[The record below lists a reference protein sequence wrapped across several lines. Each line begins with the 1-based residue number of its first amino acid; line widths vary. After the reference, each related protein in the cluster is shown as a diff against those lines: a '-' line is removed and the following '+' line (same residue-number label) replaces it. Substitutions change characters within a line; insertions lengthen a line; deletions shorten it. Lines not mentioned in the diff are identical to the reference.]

1 MPQAAIQPDALSLS
15 KIGKP
20 RSKAIRIFRE
30 RCIMGSLVACAL
42 ITLGI
47 TLGIVFILLRE
58 TLGFFGLENEDGTA
72 MVTVADF
79 FFGLEWNPLLGKEKH
94 FGIWP
99 LILGTLKV
107 TLVAMAFALP
117 VGLISAVWLSEYA
130 KPKVRAWI
138 KPILEVLAGIPT
150 VVFGFFAVSF
160 ITPVL
165 LQWEW
170 WQITKTDATTGE
182 TYTEAFNP
190 LNFGSYNV
198 MAAGLAVGVMCLPI
212 VTSLAEDA
220 LRAVP
225 RALREGAYGLGAN
238 KFETSMKIVVPAALS
253 GITAAFL
260 LAIARAV
267 GETMI
272 VALAAGKQAIQLLT
286 PTADGSHNT
295 FDAGNAVALNEPV
308 QPMTGFI
315 VSMFTGDVRVG
326 SVEYYS
332 SYAVAATLFV
342 ITLVITILGNMVQKR
357 FREKY
362 D

>member
-1 MPQAAIQPDALSLS
+1 MPQPEIPPIAKL
-15 KIGKP
+15 GKQ
-20 RSKAIRIFRE
+20 RSKRIRILRE
-30 RCIMGSLVACAL
+30 RAIMGSLVSCAI

-58 TLGFFGLENEDGTA
+58 TFGFFGLTDEDGKA
-72 MVTVADF
+72 MVSITDF

-130 KPKVRAWI
+130 KPRVRAWI

-165 LQWEW
+165 LQWNW
-170 WQITKTDATTGE
+170 WKVTKTDELTGQ

-190 LNFGSYNV
+190 LDFGSYNV
-198 MAAGLAVGVMCLPI
+198 MAAGLAVGIMCLPI
-212 VTSLAEDA
+212 VTSLSEDA

-225 RALREGAYGLGAN
+225 RALREGSYGLGAN
-238 KFETSMKIVVPAALS
+238 KFETSVKVVVPAALS
-253 GITAAFL
+253 GVTAAFL

-286 PTADGSHNT
+286 PSADGTSDS
-295 FDAGNAVALNEPV
+295 FDVGNAVALNEPV

-342 ITLVITILGNMVQKR
+342 MTLGITIVGNMIQKR
-357 FREKY
+357 FREQY

>member
-1 MPQAAIQPDALSLS
+1 MPQANAQPASLTQR
-15 KIGKP
+15 GRA
-20 RSKAIRIFRE
+20 RSKTVRVIRE
-30 RCIMGSLVACAL
+30 RLILGSLIGCGVITLAV
-42 ITLGI
+42 TLGI
-47 TLGIVFILLRE
+47 IFILLRE
-58 TLGFFGLENEDGTA
+58 SIGFFGQVDKESGER
-72 MVTVADF
+72 MVTFTDF
-79 FFGLEWNPLLGKEKH
+79 FFGLEWNPLLGSEKH

-99 LILGTLKV
+99 LILGTFKV

-117 VGLISAVWLSEYA
+117 VGLIAAIWLSEYA

-150 VVFGFFAVSF
+150 VVFGFFAVTF

-170 WQITKTDATTGE
+170 WQVTTTNDAGLTT
-182 TYTEAFNP
+182 TEALNP
-190 LNFGSYNV
+190 LGFGSYNV

-238 KFETSMKIVVPAALS
+238 KFETSVKVVVPAAMS

-272 VALAAGKQAIQLLT
+272 VSLAAGKQAIALLT
-286 PTADGSHNT
+286 PNAAGDGRSL
-295 FDAGNAVALNEPV
+295 DIGNAVALNEPV

-342 ITLVITILGNMVQKR
+342 ITLGITVVGNMIAKR
-357 FREKY
+357 FREQY